1 MWKKEEKELRSASER
16 EKRWLV
22 KLAEQNW
29 RNWLAE
35 ERVEGSS
42 KSGGMQEDED
52 GVCWGCRVQEE
63 LCQ

>member
-1 MWKKEEKELRSASER
+1 MWKKEEKELRLASER

-29 RNWLAE
+29 QNWLAK
-35 ERVEGSS
+35 ERAEGSS

-52 GVCWGCRVQEE
+52 GVC
-63 LCQ
+63 